1 LAETALEECRR
12 VYSWEAVAE
21 RIMGVY
27 AGLRGARPN
36 TGFDP
41 VLPRDPSCR
50 FRAAPHLL

>member
-1 LAETALEECRR
+1 LEECRR